1 MAVAGRDYCPEPFG
15 RRFCQTAK
23 GGSLSSGFAGGG
35 FGWGWHEVEM
45 SAGLGAAAGL
55 VALVVWWRSA
65 PGGQAAAATPFLALS
80 RVPVPEMPATAADL
94 VLGPRRFW
102 SAKPPPRRCWR
113 RDHDGPARVTP
124 NVVNAICRRNP
135 EVAGTVV
142 ATAIQLQ
149 PEDEL
154 AFCRAAVCGAPDCVE
169 PVVAAACQA
178 APASFANVAMVA
190 FECRPDA
197 DPLILDG
204 LTNALPGLMPYVDQ
218 ARQPGGT
225 NDFPTVIKRTAQLIT
240 DAAKAGNGK

>member
-1 MAVAGRDYCPEPFG
+1 M
-15 RRFCQTAK
+15 K
-23 GGSLSSGFAGGG
+23 LK
-35 FGWGWHEVEM
+35 WL
-45 SAGLGAAAGL
+45 AGLGAAAGL
-55 VALVVWWRSA
+55 VALVVWLASA

-94 VLGPRRFW
+94 VRAAPVLEREATAAAVLR
-102 SAKPPPRRCWR
+102 AVTTM
-113 RDHDGPARVTP
+113 ARPGVMP
-124 NVVNAICRRNP
+124 YVVNAICRRNP